1 MVSIKDAFLIKFKL
15 EDNEDFIDYADL
27 KTFSVIEDAG
37 VNLPVFKL
45 IFITRDDTIMKY
57 FNEGSKI
64 EVSMGEKELKMDTI
78 PLVCTSVVSNKMGRD
93 AYLITL
99 VGIFDEIAYIVQP
112 NLYIS
117 PSKESALACL
127 KQVAES
133 HFKVDI
139 DPASSEDNQVYIQ
152 PNISD
157 KKFILHLLKQSK
169 LSGSA
174 PISGITS
181 EGKFKVRDI
190 KKLASE
196 PYKWKFTKNVE
207 DDTVDVF
214 YESGDT
220 LVSSSGMINSLF
232 GYGRK
237 IYELDYVTGL
247 SSINTDTTTS
257 VFSNA
262 SAPSR
267 RGSITE
273 RMGQIVPMNENL
285 DFDFYKTPLRNAMYN
300 FTCSQYKKTVRV
312 VDRYIKVEV
321 LDLVMFNE
329 INTKDERT
337 LEYTSGL
344 YVVTKVVRNIS
355 GGFFQTLCDLSRE
368 SLNLAEGDLR

>member
-1 MVSIKDAFLIKFKL
+1 MVSIHDAFIIKFKL

-27 KTFSVIEDAG
+27 KTCSIIEDAG
-37 VNLPVFKL
+37 VTLPTFKL

-57 FNEGSKI
+57 FNEGAKI
-64 EVSMGEKELKMDTI
+64 EVSMGKDELNMDTI
-78 PLVCTSVVSNKMGRD
+78 PLSCTSVILNKMGRD
-93 AYLITL
+93 SYLITL
-99 VGIFDEIAYIVQP
+99 VGIYDATAYIVQP
-112 NLYIS
+112 KLYIS
-117 PSKESALACL
+117 SARESALTCL
-127 KQVAES
+127 DQVAGNY
-133 HFKVDI
+133 FKTDI
-139 DPASSEDNQVYIQ
+139 NPVSSEDSQVYIQ
-152 PNISD
+152 PNIPD
-157 KKFILHLLKQSK
+157 KKFILHLLNQAK

-196 PYKWKFTKNVE
+196 PHKWKFTKEVE
-207 DDTVDVF
+207 DKTIDIF

-232 GYGRK
+232 GYGRN
-237 IYELDYVTGL
+237 IYELDYVSGL
-247 SSINTDTTTS
+247 SSVNTDTTTS

-267 RGSITE
+267 KGSITE
-273 RMGQIVPMNENL
+273 RMGRIVPMNDNI
-285 DFDFYKTPLRNAMYN
+285 DPDFYKTPLRNAMYN
-300 FTCSQYKKTVRV
+300 FTCSQYTKTVRI
-312 VDRYIKVEV
+312 VDNYVKIEV

-329 INTKDERT
+329 INTKDDRT

-344 YVVTKVVRNIS
+344 YVVTKVVRNVS
-355 GGFFQTLCDLSRE
+355 GGFFQTICDISRE